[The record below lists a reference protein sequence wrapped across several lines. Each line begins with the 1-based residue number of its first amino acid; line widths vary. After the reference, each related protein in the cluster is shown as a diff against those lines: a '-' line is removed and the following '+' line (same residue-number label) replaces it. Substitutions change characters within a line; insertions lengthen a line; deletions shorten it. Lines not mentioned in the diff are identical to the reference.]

1 MDRRTFLKFTAGAAS
16 ILSPQMFAGVN
27 RKDVLLKKAQAKRV
41 IFLTMSGGFSQFETF
56 DNKPVLAKFN
66 GKPMPAQYT
75 KGQQLAQLQGQKLVC
90 YGPQFKFKKWGKS
103 GLEMTD
109 LLPNIGSVAD
119 EIAVVKSAF
128 TDQINHDPAMAM
140 MNAGTFLNGRPSM
153 GAWIN
158 YAIGS
163 QAKSLPGFVVLE
175 SIKGR
180 NPQPLYARSWSN
192 GFLESVYQGVKFNS
206 KGDTVHYV
214 KNPAGVNRQNQGEI
228 INALKRLNSIGQN
241 HMDDPEIATRIQQYE
256 LAYNMQ
262 QSIPDLV
269 DTSKE
274 PDHILKMYGCK
285 PGDGSF
291 ASNCLLARKL
301 AEKGV
306 RFIQLYHR
314 GWDHHNG
321 IRKYMPICSKA
332 VDQGTAALIKDLKQ
346 RGMLKDTLVVF
357 AGEFGR
363 TPMAQSNK
371 GDAGRDHHMN
381 SMSYFM
387 AGGGIKGGTSYGST
401 DELGY
406 KPAENGSHI
415 RDMHATML
423 HQLGIDHSKLIYRF
437 QGLDNRLTGVEEAHV
452 LKKIIA

>member
-1 MDRRTFLKFTAGAAS
+1 MRLLTT
-16 ILSPQMFAGVN
+16 N
-27 RKDVLLKKAQAKRV
+27 R
-41 IFLTMSGGFSQFETF
+41 F
-56 DNKPVLAKFN
+56 LAKFN
-66 GKPMPAQYT
+66 GQAMPESYT
-75 KGQQLAQLQGQKLVC
+75 KGQQLAQLQGQKLLC

-103 GLEMTD
+103 GLEITE
-109 LLPNIGSVAD
+109 LFPNIGSVAD
-119 EIAVVKSAF
+119 ELAIVKSAY
-128 TDQINHDPAMAM
+128 TDQINHDPAMTM
-140 MNAGTFLNGRPSM
+140 LNAGTFLNGRPSM

-163 QAKSLPGFVVLE
+163 ESKDLPGFVVLE
-175 SIKGR
+175 SVKGR
-180 NPQPLYARSWSN
+180 NPQPLYNRLWAN
-192 GFLESVYQGVKFNS
+192 GFLDSVYQGVKFNS

-214 KNPAGVNRQNQGEI
+214 KNPAGVNRANQGQI
-228 INALKRLNSIGQN
+228 ISALKRLNGIGQN

-256 LAYNMQ
+256 LAYKMQ

-269 DTSKE
+269 DMSKE

-321 IRKYMPICSKA
+321 IRKFMPICSGA
-332 VDQGTAALIKDLKQ
+332 VDRGTAALIKDLKD
-346 RGMLKDTLVVF
+346 RGMLDETLIVF

-387 AGGGIKGGTSYGST
+387 AGGGIKGGTTYGTT

-406 KPAENGSHI
+406 KPAEKAAHI
-415 RDMHATML
+415 RDMHATIL
-423 HQLGIDHSKLIYRF
+423 NQLGINHSKLIYRF

-452 LKKIIA
+452 LKDIIL

>member
-1 MDRRTFLKFTAGAAS
+1 MNRRTFLKFTAGAAS
-16 ILSPQMFAGVN
+16 VLSPELFAGVN
-27 RKDVLLKKAQAKRV
+27 RKDILLKKAKAKRV

-66 GKPMPAQYT
+66 GKPMPDSYT

-103 GLEMTD
+103 GLEMTE

-163 QAKSLPGFVVLE
+163 EAKSLPGFVVLE
-175 SIKGR
+175 SVKGR

-192 GFLESVYQGVKFNS
+192 GFLESIYQGVKFNS

-214 KNPAGVNRQNQGEI
+214 KNPQGVNRKNQGEI

-262 QSIPDLV
+262 QSIPELV

-274 PDHILKMYGCK
+274 PEHILKMYGCK

-321 IRKYMPICSKA
+321 IRKFMPICSKA

-346 RGMLKDTLVVF
+346 RGMLQDTLIVF

-387 AGGGIKGGTSYGST
+387 AGAGIKGGASYGAT

-406 KPAENGSHI
+406 KPAEKASHI
-415 RDMHATML
+415 RDMHATIL

-452 LKKIIA
+452 LKDILL